1 MAVQWEKSFDAEVEN
16 AFRFLV
22 AELGLSGPSTGGP
35 SVVVYA
41 GNDVSYQV
49 FLDPVT
55 RAMTTRVTKALGAA
69 RFTADLPA
77 LVVGAALGTAD
88 HVRCGTRTLAE
99 LRHTVLNQAGY
110 VRRLQPYL
118 TPLNV
123 LPLMRAAHAHEE
135 PLIQVSP

>member
-1 MAVQWEKSFDAEVEN
+1 MAVQLAKSFDAEVAK

-22 AELGLSGPSTGGP
+22 AELGLSGTSTGSPSTVAFAGGD
-35 SVVVYA
+35 VY
-41 GNDVSYQV
+41 YEV

-55 RAMTTRVTKALGAA
+55 QAVTTRVTKILGAA

-77 LVVGAALGTAD
+77 LVTGAALGTAEK
-88 HVRCGTRTLAE
+88 VRRDARTLAE
-99 LRHTVLNQAGY
+99 LRTTVRNQADY

-118 TPLNV
+118 TPLNA
-123 LPLMRAAHAHEE
+123 LPLMRAAHAHEQ

>member
-1 MAVQWEKSFDAEVEN
+1 MAVHVAKSFDTEVEK

-22 AELGLSGPSTGGP
+22 AELGLAGPSTSGPSA
-35 SVVVYA
+35 VAYA
-41 GNDVSYQV
+41 GDDVSYQV
-49 FLDPVT
+49 FLDPYTHAV
-55 RAMTTRVTKALGAA
+55 TTRVTRVVGAT

-77 LVVGAALGTAD
+77 LVAGAALGTAES
-88 HVRCGTRTLAE
+88 VSRGARTLAE
-99 LRHTVLNQAGY
+99 LRTTVLKQAGY

-123 LPLMRAAHAHEE
+123 LPLMRAAHAHEQ

>member
-1 MAVQWEKSFDAEVEN
+1 MAVHVTKSFDTEVEK

-35 SVVVYA
+35 SAVAYA
-41 GNDVSYQV
+41 GDDVAYQV
-49 FLDPVT
+49 VLNPHTHVV
-55 RAMTTRVTKALGAA
+55 TTRVTRAVGAA

-77 LVVGAALGTAD
+77 LVAGAALGSAES
-88 HVRCGTRTLAE
+88 VRRGARSLAE
-99 LRHTVLNQAGY
+99 LRATVLNQAGY

-123 LPLMRAAHAHEE
+123 LPLMRAAHAHEH
-135 PLIQVSP
+135 PLLQVSP

>member
-1 MAVQWEKSFDAEVEN
+1 MAVQWEKSFDTEVAK

-22 AELGLSGPSTGGP
+22 TDLGLSGPSTGGP
-35 SVVVYA
+35 SAVVYA
-41 GNDVSYQV
+41 GADVLYQV

-55 RAMTTRVTKALGAA
+55 HAVATRVTRVLGEA

-77 LVVGAALGTAD
+77 LVVGAALGTAEQ
-88 HVRCGTRTLAE
+88 VRRGARTLAE
-99 LRHTVLNQAGY
+99 LRSTVLNQADY

-123 LPLMRAAHAHEE
+123 LPLMRAAHAHEQ
-135 PLIQVSP
+135 PLIQAIP

>member
-1 MAVQWEKSFDAEVEN
+1 MAVQWAKSFDAEVTK
-16 AFRFLV
+16 AFHFLG

-35 SVVVYA
+35 SAVAYA
-41 GNDVSYQV
+41 GDDVCYQV

-55 RAMTTRVTKALGAA
+55 HAVTTRVTKVLGAA

-77 LVVGAALGTAD
+77 LVAGAALGPAEN
-88 HVRCGTRTLAE
+88 VRRGARTLAE
-99 LRHTVLNQAGY
+99 LRTTVLSQAGY
-110 VRRLQPYL
+110 VRRLQPYM

-135 PLIQVSP
+135 PLIQVGP